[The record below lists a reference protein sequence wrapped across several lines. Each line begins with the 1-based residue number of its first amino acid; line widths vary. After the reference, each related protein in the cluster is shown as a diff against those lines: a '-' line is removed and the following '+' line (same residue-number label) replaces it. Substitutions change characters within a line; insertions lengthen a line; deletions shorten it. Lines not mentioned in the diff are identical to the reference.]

1 MKDQVILEENQGPC
15 RFLTLNRPE
24 AKNAYN
30 FELAAAIPKAL
41 AKAAKDPKIKVVV
54 LRGAGDAFSAGGDIK
69 LFHKNLRTSDQAF
82 KKISDHLNR
91 ALKTIAAMRQIVIAA
106 VRGPAY
112 AAGFGLALGCDLT
125 VASHLA
131 QLSPSFVNIALAPN
145 ASSTYFLP
153 RILGPKVALEAFLR
167 GRVFSAPEARELG
180 IVNHVWPEESFEAE
194 LQNYIAELCARPT
207 LTLARIKKVIRAS
220 LENPW
225 PLQLEL
231 EKREIAA
238 SSLSQD
244 FTEGVTAFVEKR
256 RPQFRGK

>member
-1 MKDQVILEENQGPC
+1 MKDQVILEESKGPC
-15 RFLTLNRPE
+15 RFLVLNRPE

-30 FELAAAIPKAL
+30 FELAAAIPMAL
-41 AKAAKDPKIKVVV
+41 AKAAKDPKTKVVV

-69 LFHKNLRTSDQAF
+69 LFHKNLKTSAQAF
-82 KKISDHLNR
+82 RKISDHLNR

-131 QLSPSFVNIALAPN
+131 KLSPSFVNIALAPN
-145 ASSTYFLP
+145 ASSTYFLS
-153 RILGPKVALEAFLR
+153 RILGPKVALEAFLT
-167 GRVFSAPEARELG
+167 GRVFSAPEAKDLG
-180 IVNHVWPEESFEAE
+180 MVNHVWPEESFDAE
-194 LQNYIAELCARPT
+194 LENYLGGLCARPT
-207 LTLARIKKVIRAS
+207 ATLSRIKKVLRAS
-220 LENPW
+220 LENPFAR
-225 PLQLEL
+225 QLEL

-238 SSLSQD
+238 SSTSED

-256 RPQFRGK
+256 RPVFCGK